1 MALRVGTTA
10 HQAGGI
16 RVSSTEFTTF
26 PFAET
31 AALAATEV
39 GNDTVEIRIVPPS
52 DSQLYE
58 IQWRDTVSGT
68 LIGEASGFA
77 QTFYVMQALQP
88 NTSHEWRVRTLA
100 GDWSAWVQFTTLDAI
115 DAEVAV
121 ALSDYTLVA
130 PSGEA
135 VGVRNYP
142 ELTMSLGAQETGD
155 DRFSA
160 EMELLMVATW
170 PETLPQKLLVD
181 GYSQSAAN
189 TLLRSEME
197 TGPAKQRRRFSAGT
211 VPLSG
216 KLILDWDELDI
227 LRAFYDTTLVG
238 GSLRFIWKDPIDQLS
253 GNAQMRFTSPITW
266 TTYGAGLFS
275 VSLNLEIMP

>member
-10 HQAGGI
+10 HQVSGI
-16 RVSSTEFTTF
+16 RVSSNHWQSFTSTG
-26 PFAET
+26 ASA

-39 GNDTVEIRIVPPS
+39 GNDFVEIRFAPTPN
-52 DSQLYE
+52 LYE

-88 NTSHEWRVRTLA
+88 NTSHEWRARTLTS
-100 GDWSAWVQFTTLDAI
+100 GWSAWVQFTTLDAI

-135 VGVRNYP
+135 VGVLNYP

-155 DRFSA
+155 DRFSGI
-160 EMELLMVATW
+160 MELLMVSVW

-197 TGPAKQRRRFSAGT
+197 TGPAKQRRRFSAGV

-227 LRAFYDTTLVG
+227 LREFYDTTLVG

>member
-1 MALRVGTTA
+1 MAIRVGTTA

-26 PFAET
+26 GFAET
-31 AALAATEV
+31 ASMAA
-39 GNDTVEIRIVPPS
+39 VETGQDVVNIFVVPPS
-52 DSQLYE
+52 DSQLYR
-58 IQWRDTVSGT
+58 IQWRDKATGT
-68 LIGEASGFA
+68 LVGEAAEFA
-77 QTFYVMQALQP
+77 ETFYVMENLNP
-88 NTSHEWRVRTLA
+88 GTTYEWRVATLNS
-100 GDWSAWVQFTTLDAI
+100 GFTGWVEFTTVPAI
-115 DAEVAV
+115 DGNVSV
-121 ALSDYTLVA
+121 SFRNYSLTA
-130 PSGEA
+130 PTATA
-135 VGVRNYP
+135 VGVLNYP
-142 ELTMSLGAQETGD
+142 ELNMSLGAQETGD

-160 EMELLMVATW
+160 TVELLMVSVW

>member
-10 HQAGGI
+10 HQNGGI

-26 PFAET
+26 GFAET
-31 AALAATEV
+31 AELAATEV
-39 GNDTVEIRIVPPS
+39 GNDAVEIRIVPPA
-52 DSQLYE
+52 QGQIYE
-58 IQWRDTVSGT
+58 IQWRDAATGT
-68 LIGEASGFA
+68 LIGEAAGFT
-77 QTFYVMQALQP
+77 QTFYVMEALQP
-88 NTSHEWRVRTLA
+88 NTSHEWRVRTFDS
-100 GDWSAWVQFTTLDAI
+100 GWSSWIQFTTLDAI

-121 ALSDYTLVA
+121 ALSDYNLVA

-135 VGVRNYP
+135 VGVLNYP
-142 ELTMSLGAQETGD
+142 ELNMSLSAQETGD
-155 DRFSA
+155 DRFSG
-160 EMELLMVATW
+160 MVELLMVSVW

-197 TGPAKQRRRFSAGT
+197 TGPAKQRRRFSAGV

-227 LRAFYDTTLVG
+227 LRAFYDTTLIG

-275 VSLNLEIMP
+275 VSLSLEIMP